1 MMAREHE
8 EAGEPE
14 TTGVSTAT
22 IELIGDASVNKPD
35 GFAIHPKLQA
45 LLEKRREMSRSGSVD
60 WAFAEVLALGSLL
73 AEGTPVRMAGQD
85 TRRGTFAQRHAVLHD
100 RATGNEW
107 SPLAGLTPDQA
118 TFSVYDSLLS
128 EYAALAFEYGYSA
141 ERADAL
147 VLWEAQFGDFVNGAQ
162 IVIDE
167 FVSSARQK
175 WGQRSGVVLLLPHGY
190 EGQGPDHSSARIERF
205 LQLCAE
211 ENMTVAQPSS
221 PASYFHLLRRQAH
234 ARPRRP
240 LVVVTPKSMLRM
252 RAATSGLDEFTNGRF
267 EPILD
272 DGRSGDTGTVRRVV
286 LVSGKLYYD
295 LLARL
300 ARQPDPGVA
309 ILRIEQ
315 LYPLPTDELNRR
327 LEAYPGAELVWAQE
341 EPKNRGHGPSCSPS
355 SRQAWIGRSGW
366 SLDLPRPLPRPAQA
380 SDTQASRRTSSSA
393 SCREI
398 PVARTATARSGRLS
412 RSRRAGRRSVARR
425 QHLRPAT
432 SLTGRDGGVLNLRR
446 RHRSLDQEVDRRADR
461 RHHCGNAPVDGPS
474 SAGRRSK
481 SPTCSIPK
489 EWVQPWWSPDDFDA
503 YLGCRPR
510 GPARVRGGRWRGWR
524 SSRRRCR

>member
-1 MMAREHE
+1 MAREHE

-22 IELIGDASVNKPD
+22 IELIGDASVNRPD
-35 GFAIHPKLQA
+35 GFTVHPKLQT

-85 TRRGTFAQRHAVLHD
+85 TRRGTFTQRHAVLHD

-272 DGRSGDTGTVRRVV
+272 DGRSGDTGTVRRVI

-300 ARQPDPGVA
+300 AKQPDPGVA
-309 ILRIEQ
+309 ILRLEQ
-315 LYPLPTDELNRR
+315 LYPLPVDELNRR
-327 LEAYPGAELVWAQE
+327 LEAYPDAELVWAQE
-341 EPKNRGHGPSCSPS
+341 EPRNQG
-355 SRQAWIGRSGW
+355 AWTFLLSELAP
-366 SLDLPRPLPRPAQA
+366 SLDRPLRLISRPA
-380 SDTQASRRTSSSA
+380 SA
-393 SCREI
+393 
-398 PVARTATARSGRLS
+398 A
-412 RSRRAGRRSVARR
+412 
-425 QHLRPAT
+425 PAT
-432 SLTGRDGGVLNLRR
+432 GSSKRHTGEQKELIERVL
-446 RHRSLDQEVDRRADR
+446 S
-461 RHHCGNAPVDGPS
+461 
-474 SAGRRSK
+474 
-481 SPTCSIPK
+481 
-489 EWVQPWWSPDDFDA
+489 
-503 YLGCRPR
+503 
-510 GPARVRGGRWRGWR
+510 
-524 SSRRRCR
+524 